1 METTERWLSTEDA
14 ARFIGGVS
22 SRWVR
27 VQIDAGRLPA
37 RALMTGLRP
46 TYRIRLADLQVFMRT
61 YIRDTRDRDR

>member
-1 METTERWLSTEDA
+1 MDTTERWLSTEDA

-46 TYRIRLADLQVFMRT
+46 TYRIRLADLQVFMRA
-61 YIRDTRDRDR
+61 YIRDARDRDR

>member
-1 METTERWLSTEDA
+1 MNTTERWLSTEDA

-46 TYRIRLADLQVFMRT
+46 TYRIRLVDLQVFMRT
-61 YIRDTRDRDR
+61 YIRDAGDLGR